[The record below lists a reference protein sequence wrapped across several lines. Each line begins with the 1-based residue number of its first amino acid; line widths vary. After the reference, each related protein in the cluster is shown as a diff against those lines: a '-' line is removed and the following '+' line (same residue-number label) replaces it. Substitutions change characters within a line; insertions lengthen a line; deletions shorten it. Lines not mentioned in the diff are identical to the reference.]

1 MQEIKNGIDRTHH
14 KNVDLALFFQ
24 GVHGGDVWDSWIE
37 YSDFWNIQNVNN
49 TNHLKGVF
57 NAWSP
62 QNPDSNIPALSTRNT
77 NDEKR
82 TSTYFLKDGSYL
94 KLRTIEL
101 GYTFPESMVKK
112 AMISRLRA
120 YVSANNVFTIK
131 KWWDS
136 NRFSGPDPEIRDFG
150 YVIPFT
156 ATVGVNITF

>member
-1 MQEIKNGIDRTHH
+1 MHT
-14 KNVDLALFFQ
+14 
-24 GVHGGDVWDSWIE
+24 
-37 YSDFWNIQNVNN
+37 
-49 TNHLKGVF
+49 
-57 NAWSP
+57 
-62 QNPDSNIPALSTRNT
+62 
-77 NDEKR
+77 
-82 TSTYFLKDGSYL
+82 
-94 KLRTIEL
+94 
-101 GYTFPESMVKK
+101 PESMVKK

>member
-1 MQEIKNGIDRTHH
+1 MLGLLRIRT
-14 KNVDLALFFQ
+14 LTFL
-24 GVHGGDVWDSWIE
+24 
-37 YSDFWNIQNVNN
+37 
-49 TNHLKGVF
+49 
-57 NAWSP
+57 
-62 QNPDSNIPALSTRNT
+62 ALSTRNT

-136 NRFSGPDPEIRDFG
+136 NRFSGPLILKSVTLAMSFHLPLQSELI
-150 YVIPFT
+150 
-156 ATVGVNITF
+156 